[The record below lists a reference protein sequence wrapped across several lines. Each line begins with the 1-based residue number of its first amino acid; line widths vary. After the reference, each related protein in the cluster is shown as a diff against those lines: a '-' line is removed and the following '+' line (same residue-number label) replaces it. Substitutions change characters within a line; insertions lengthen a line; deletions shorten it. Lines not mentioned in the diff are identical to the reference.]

1 MRFTVRRLAAS
12 LFAIALAVPA
22 VARAQANPIDD
33 LLRLSTDAFNDLN
46 YKKADSVAR
55 SVLLISAATPAQRAR
70 AQMVIAASAYPDDPS
85 AQRRAVALAT
95 LKQLV
100 KVNYSLKLP
109 QELTWAGLDSL
120 LDEAKRTTFALQVTA
135 EPQQT
140 AVGFDGTASIHV
152 KSNKTGLFRLVI
164 AAKSGS
170 GVAVVDSL
178 ISVPEGD
185 ITFKVMRDEK
195 PIFNSGDYSLTV
207 TGFEPGGRGDTVTVQ
222 YTVRADAPPIVPVTV
237 PTNMDSTKLL
247 KTRAGKSGAKSLF
260 PALLVGGAAFALSS
274 SVRGEGNIATSVAAD
289 SKGAAIGGVLMIS
302 TIVAGFADRGRLIPA
317 NIAANKAAG
326 EAFQKSVA
334 DAQAENRR
342 RITEYKTVLTFDME
356 AK

>member
-22 VARAQANPIDD
+22 VAPAQANPIDD
-33 LLRLSTDAFNDLN
+33 LLKISTDAFNDLN

-55 SVLLISAATPAQRAR
+55 AVLQISSATPTQRVR
-70 AQMVIAASAYPDDPS
+70 AQLVIAASAYPDDPS

-140 AVGFDGTASIHV
+140 AVGFDGTATIHV

-178 ISVPEGD
+178 VSVPEGD

-195 PIFNSGDYSLTV
+195 PIFNSGDYTLTV
-207 TGFEPGGRGDTVTVQ
+207 TAFEPGGRGDTVTVQ

-237 PTNMDSTKLL
+237 PTNMDTTKRL
-247 KTRAGKSGAKSLF
+247 KERTGKSGAKSLF

-274 SVRGEGNIATSVAAD
+274 SVRGEGNIGTSVAAD

-302 TIVAGFADRGRLIPA
+302 TIVAGFADRGRPIPA

-326 EAFQKSVA
+326 VAFQKSIA

-342 RITEYKTVLTFDME
+342 RVTEYKTVLTFDME